1 MIYGYIRV
9 SSITQNIDRQLL
21 ELSKFNINKSNIY
34 IDKESGKDFNRVNYQ
49 KLKNKIKKKDLLI
62 IKSID
67 RLGRNYKMIINE
79 WYELTKIKEVDIF
92 VIDMPLLDTRTEN
105 NLIGSFIS
113 DIVLQILSFVAE
125 NERINIKSRQKEG
138 IIAAKKRGVKFG
150 RPSYKLPENFTYIC
164 EEFRYKHI
172 NITDAAKY
180 TKCSES
186 TFYKYYNKYL
196 EQIKKSIK

>member
-1 MIYGYIRV
+1 MIYGYIRG
-9 SSITQNIDRQLL
+9 SSITQNIDKQLL

-67 RLGRNYKMIINE
+67 RLGRNYEMIINE

-105 NLIGSFIS
+105 NLIGCFIS
-113 DIVLQILSFVAE
+113 DIVLQILSFVSE

-138 IIAAKKRGVKFG
+138 IIALKKEV
-150 RPSYKLPENFTYIC
+150 
-164 EEFRYKHI
+164 
-172 NITDAAKY
+172 
-180 TKCSES
+180 
-186 TFYKYYNKYL
+186 
-196 EQIKKSIK
+196 

>member
-113 DIVLQILSFVAE
+113 DIVLQILSFVSE

-138 IIAAKKRGVKFG
+138 IIALKKEV
-150 RPSYKLPENFTYIC
+150 
-164 EEFRYKHI
+164 
-172 NITDAAKY
+172 
-180 TKCSES
+180 
-186 TFYKYYNKYL
+186 
-196 EQIKKSIK
+196 